1 MFLGLREIR
10 VAQGRFV
17 LIAIVVALITFLLV
31 MLTGLTSGLGHRNIS
46 ALQALAPK
54 QVAFNK
60 EVSFTNSSFQQTYG
74 GLPLGITQTKIEAAS
89 AENVAV
95 LALPKGE
102 KSPHGVIGGGL
113 LVSEKVAESL
123 GLTERSHVK
132 VGGVDLIVERVVPN
146 EYYSHSPVVW
156 ADTKTWQQIARTDA
170 VGSVLLFD
178 ETPTN
183 LPDEVV
189 AEDLRGSFDG
199 LEAYKAQRGSLQA
212 MQGFLY
218 VISAVV
224 TVSFLTV
231 WTMQRTNDIAILA
244 ALGAKPRYLFK
255 DALGQAGI
263 VLAVGAVF
271 GGVLS
276 AVVGA
281 YMARALADTVPFRFT
296 WLSVVGPA
304 LAVWALGIVGSAL
317 ATRRVT
323 KVDPQLALHA

>member
-1 MFLGLREIR
+1 MFLGLREIK
-10 VAQGRFV
+10 VAKGRFV
-17 LIAIVVALITFLLV
+17 LIAVVVGLITFLLV
-31 MLTGLTSGLGHRNIS
+31 MLTGLTAGLGHRNIS

-54 QVAFNK
+54 QVVFNK
-60 EVSFTNSSFQQTYG
+60 EVSYTNSSFQQTYG
-74 GLPLGITQTKIEAAS
+74 GVPLGIAQTKIEVAS
-89 AENVAV
+89 AETVAV
-95 LALPKGE
+95 LALPKGVE
-102 KSPHGVIGGGL
+102 SPHGVIGDGL
-113 LVSEKVAESL
+113 LVSEQVALAL
-123 GLTERSHVK
+123 GLKEQSQVN
-132 VGGVDLIVERVVPN
+132 VGGVDLVVDHVVPN

-156 ADTKTWQQIARTDA
+156 ADTNAWQQIARTDA

-178 ETPTN
+178 ETPTS
-183 LPDEVV
+183 LPDEAAVT
-189 AEDLRGSFDG
+189 DLRGSFDG

-263 VLAVGAVF
+263 VLAVGAVL
-271 GGVLS
+271 GGILS
-276 AVVGA
+276 AAVGS
-281 YMARALADTVPFRFT
+281 YMATALADTVPFRFT
-296 WLSVVGPA
+296 WLSILGPA
-304 LAVWALGIVGSAL
+304 LAVWALGVEGAAL